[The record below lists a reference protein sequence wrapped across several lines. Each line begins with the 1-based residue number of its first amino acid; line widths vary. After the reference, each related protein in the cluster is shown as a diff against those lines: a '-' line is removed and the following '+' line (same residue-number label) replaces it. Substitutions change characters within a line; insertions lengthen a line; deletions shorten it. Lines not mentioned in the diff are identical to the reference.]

1 MERGRAQYLFID
13 EAPNL
18 IFDEEPEMVAYR
30 QHMRENGDWE
40 YLNARQPE
48 HLQRLESL
56 HWTLMKLPATRRRKE
71 ARRDPYRDSELANC
85 LLKESEK
92 DLVHAI
98 PEAAD
103 ERARTAEWIADALLR
118 ASFEDVSSIRARAR
132 TLRAAVRQLVGQP
145 RESDLLFRSALDA
158 LAECPHPLAWA
169 CFFRTLARVR
179 EQQRRIDEAAAF
191 LSRAHELYCQGGG
204 AYDDRQWC
212 LRRLGRL
219 YLALNDPG
227 RAMEA
232 LARFE
237 LEGASEHARAEV
249 LLGMAACLAAVELHE
264 PARLLLR
271 QSRTRRRWIPSREHR
286 LPLEWWDARILL
298 RLGDLED
305 AIPRLDGVRRALLD
319 FKFWADA
326 CSASVELLLAYART
340 GTRERKSRPDVFGE
354 LAQAFQKSREPFI
367 FVRFDFLPFA
377 EDREPLEAALR
388 DAAELLETRRVS
400 EAAACRTFLEH
411 VRSMPPSLR
420 AAEIRRQAGWGC
432 PWRRRKRPKLGS
444 SVESR
449 VVPWPPFRR
458 FPCRAEAEREQS
470 RIRPGG
476 GGIRDCC

>member
-1 MERGRAQYLFID
+1 MERGRALCPFIN
-13 EAPNL
+13 EASNYEGL
-18 IFDEEPEMVAYR
+18 IFDEDPKMVAHR
-30 QHMRENGDWE
+30 RHMQENYDWE
-40 YLNARQPE
+40 YLNARPPE

-56 HWTLMKLPATRRRKE
+56 HCTLMKLPATRRRKE
-71 ARRDPYRDSELANC
+71 ARCVPYRDSELADC

-98 PEAAD
+98 PEAVD
-103 ERARTAEWIADALLR
+103 ERARTAEWIANALLR
-118 ASFEDVSSIRARAR
+118 SSFEDVSAIRARAR
-132 TLRAAVRQLVGQP
+132 TLQAAARQLVGQL
-145 RESDLLFRSALDA
+145 RDSDLLFRSALDA
-158 LAECPHPLAWA
+158 LAECPDPLAWA
-169 CFFRTLARVR
+169 FFFRILARVR
-179 EQQRRIDEAAAF
+179 EQQRRIAEAAAY

-237 LEGASEHARAEV
+237 LEDASDHARAEV
-249 LLGMAACLAAVELHE
+249 LLGMAACLAAAELRE
-264 PARLLLR
+264 PARLLL
-271 QSRTRRRWIPSREHR
+271 QESRARRRWIRSREHR

-305 AIPRLDGVRRALLD
+305 AIPRLDGVRQALLR

-326 CSASVELLLAYART
+326 CSASVELLLAYRRT
-340 GTRERKSRPDVFGE
+340 GTRKRKGRPDVFGE
-354 LAQAFQKSREPFI
+354 LAQAFQEEREPYGFL
-367 FVRFDFLPFA
+367 RCDYLPFA
-377 EDREPLEAALR
+377 EDREPLEAVLR
-388 DAAELLETRRVS
+388 DAAELLETRRFP

-411 VRSMPPSLR
+411 VQSLPPSLR

-444 SVESR
+444 RQDLIQISAMGRRSGRLPDDEA
-449 VVPWPPFRR
+449 PPGTWF
-458 FPCRAEAEREQS
+458 
-470 RIRPGG
+470 
-476 GGIRDCC
+476 

>member
-1 MERGRAQYLFID
+1 M
-13 EAPNL
+13 
-18 IFDEEPEMVAYR
+18 
-30 QHMRENGDWE
+30 
-40 YLNARQPE
+40 
-48 HLQRLESL
+48 
-56 HWTLMKLPATRRRKE
+56 TLPPSKRRKE
-71 ARRDPYRDSELANC
+71 ARRAPYRDPELADC

-92 DLVHAI
+92 DLARAI

-103 ERARTAEWIADALLR
+103 ERARTAEWIADALL
-118 ASFEDVSSIRARAR
+118 ASRKGVSAIRARAR
-132 TLRAAVRQLVGQP
+132 TLQAAVRQLVGQP

-158 LAECPHPLAWA
+158 LAECPDPLAWA

-179 EQQRRIDEAAAF
+179 EQQRRIAEAAAF

-232 LARFE
+232 LARFD
-237 LEGASEHARAEV
+237 LEDVSEHARAEV
-249 LLGMAACLAAVELHE
+249 LLGMAACLAAVELRE
-264 PARLLLR
+264 PARLLLQ
-271 QSRTRRRWIPSREHR
+271 QSRAQRRWIRSREHR

-305 AIPRLDGVRRALLD
+305 AIPRLDGVRRALLY
-319 FKFWADA
+319 FRFWADA

-340 GTRERKSRPDVFGE
+340 GTRKRKGRPDVFGE
-354 LAQAFQKSREPFI
+354 LAQAFQKEREPFS

-388 DAAELLETRRVS
+388 GAAELLETRRFP

-411 VRSMPPSLR
+411 VQSLPPSLR
-420 AAEIRRQAGWGC
+420 AAVIQRQAGWGC
-432 PWRRRKRPKLGS
+432 PWRRRKRLKPGS
-444 SVESR
+444 REDLIQIAAMGRHPRR
-449 VVPWPPFRR
+449 VPNDEEPRGSWF
-458 FPCRAEAEREQS
+458 
-470 RIRPGG
+470 
-476 GGIRDCC
+476 